1 MITEFM
7 ASVVLEQQSKASISM
22 YYSGGLALANSL
34 KVDLWNELSE
44 HEEVQAIVDQKLE
57 GMIRCLKV
65 YKDSL
70 A

>member
-1 MITEFM
+1 M